1 MAVNSSRSM
10 NADFHTGSI
19 DSTYIALTPDRANV
33 ENPPVERLSWP
44 TYRNVGRWAESPFLE
59 AGMRHARRPMEIK
72 TSGDSDLRAL

>member
-1 MAVNSSRSM
+1 MAVNNSRSM
-10 NADFHTGSI
+10 NADFHQGSI
-19 DSTYIALTPDRANV
+19 DCTHIELTPSRGSV

-72 TSGDSDLRAL
+72 TSGDSDIRAF